1 MPFVLD
7 ASMTMSWCFA
17 DESSP
22 STQGVLRQIKETYV
36 EVPAVWPLEI
46 ANVLAMGE
54 RRRRLTRVMADE
66 SLQLISRL
74 DIRVQGPQPS
84 HLLLALA
91 RRYSLSAYDAT
102 YLELS
107 QRRNLAIAT
116 LDENL
121 KRAAQAAGILLL
133 G

>member
-1 MPFVLD
+1 M
-7 ASMTMSWCFA
+7 
-17 DESSP
+17 
-22 STQGVLRQIKETYV
+22 

-46 ANVLAMGE
+46 ANVLGE

-66 SLQLISRL
+66 FMQQISRL

-91 RRYSLSAYDAT
+91 RRCDLSAYDAA

-107 QRRNLAIAT
+107 QRRNLAITT
-116 LDENL
+116 LDESL
-121 KRAAQAAGILLL
+121 KRAAQAAGILLPE
-133 G
+133 

>member
-1 MPFVLD
+1 MPYVLD

-46 ANVLAMGE
+46 ANVLVMGE

-66 SLQLISRL
+66 FLQQVSRL
-74 DIRVQGPQPS
+74 DIRVQGAT
-84 HLLLALA
+84 ALA
-91 RRYSLSAYDAT
+91 FTIGASTKIWSLGVRCR
-102 YLELS
+102 LS
-107 QRRNLAIAT
+107 RIIPAQESRNR
-116 LDENL
+116 D
-121 KRAAQAAGILLL
+121 L